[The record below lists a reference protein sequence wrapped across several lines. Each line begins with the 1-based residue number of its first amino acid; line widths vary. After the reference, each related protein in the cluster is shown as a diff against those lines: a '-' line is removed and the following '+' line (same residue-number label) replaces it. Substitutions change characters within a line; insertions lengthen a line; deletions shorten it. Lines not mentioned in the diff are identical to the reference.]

1 MNNSSSFTFINNL
14 KYYGKGASKKS
25 KKYIKKSKKDIL
37 VSHQLEKLNNIV
49 SNFEKNISEFEIL
62 LKNNKIY

>member
-1 MNNSSSFTFINNL
+1 MV
-14 KYYGKGASKKS
+14 KEPQKKS

-49 SNFEKNISEFEIL
+49 LNFEKNISEFEIL
-62 LKNNKIY
+62 LKNNKI

>member
-1 MNNSSSFTFINNL
+1 MVKEPQKKVKKTIR
-14 KYYGKGASKKS
+14 KS
-25 KKYIKKSKKDIL
+25 KNDIL
-37 VSHQLEKLNNIV
+37 ITYQLEKLNNIV

>member
-1 MNNSSSFTFINNL
+1 MV
-14 KYYGKGASKKS
+14 KEHQKKV

-37 VSHQLEKLNNIV
+37 VSYQLEKLNNIV

-62 LKNNKIY
+62 LKNSKV

>member
-1 MNNSSSFTFINNL
+1 MV
-14 KYYGKGASKKS
+14 KEPQKKVK
-25 KKYIKKSKKDIL
+25 KKYIKKSEKDVL

-62 LKNNKIY
+62 LKNNKNNNL